1 MNFQPTPLIRISFLK
16 DQEKIFMGRLA
27 LKDRRIFFE
36 YDQSFIKTGIE
47 LSLTKYSKEALN
59 IIDEVRLAVEKWDV
73 FAKEAGVT
81 LSSQKIIK
89 RKLK

>member
-1 MNFQPTPLIRISFLK
+1 MNFQPTSLIRISFLK
-16 DQEKIFMGRLA
+16 DHEKIFMGRLA

-36 YDQSFIKTGIE
+36 YDQNFIKTGIE

-59 IIDEVRLAVEKWDV
+59 IIDEVKLAVEKWDV
-73 FAKEAGVT
+73 FAKDAGVT
-81 LSSQKIIK
+81 LSSQKVIK